1 MGNAFA
7 FAARLVCGLPPLAL
21 DPPTRAEARRAVALL
36 PLVGALLGL
45 LTACAWNIS
54 ARLWPGES
62 LVHAALTLA
71 AGAAL
76 TAGRPLGG
84 LARAA
89 DGLAAHGAG
98 GDRSRAF
105 AVMRDPR
112 RGTAGLVT
120 LSVFVAVQLAFLSA
134 LPAPLVGGGLVL
146 AGALGRWAAAFALA
160 AFPLASASSPDPETN
175 SGLADAGPNEFLVA
189 TVLVIACA
197 AVLPTRGLLTMLAVG
212 LVVGP
217 AAATMNRRLGG
228 LSLPL
233 AHALGAL
240 GEFTVLACLALR
252 VQ

>member
-7 FAARLVCGLPPLAL
+7 FAARLLSGLPPPTL
-21 DPPTRAEARRAVALL
+21 DPPTRVEARRAVALL

-45 LTACAWNIS
+45 LAACVWNLA
-54 ARLWPGES
+54 ARLWPGEP
-62 LVHAALTLA
+62 LVHAALVLA

-112 RGTAGLVT
+112 RGTAGMVALA
-120 LSVFVAVQLAFLSA
+120 VFIALQLAFLGA
-134 LPAPLVGGGLVL
+134 LPPALAWGGLIL
-146 AGALGRWAAAFALA
+146 AGALGRWASAFTLA
-160 AFPLASASSPDPETN
+160 AYPLASASSGDPEAN
-175 SGLADAGPNEFLVA
+175 HGLADAGPNEFLIA
-189 TVLVIACA
+189 TVLVIASA
-197 AVLPTRGLLTMLAVG
+197 AVLPTRGLLIMLAVG

-217 AAATMNRRLGG
+217 AAAAVNRRLGG

-233 AHALGAL
+233 AHALGMV
-240 GEFTVLACLALR
+240 GELTALACLALR